1 MFVRARVLRDF
12 GCACKCMC
20 VCVRV
25 CVSVCV
31 RVCVYVYVYV
41 CVCVR
46 ACVFVC
52 VCVCVIVCMCA
63 CACLCVCVHAC
74 VCVCVYVRALRVCGS
89 ARVTLHGLLCT
100 LVRLLAVQRPRHK
113 SFISHVQTQTQPVS
127 AHVYDTS
134 AHPRAGV
141 IAREPLART
150 LAGCQRVCMRFR
162 LLAWLRRSARTC
174 GARASVHRQKT

>member
-1 MFVRARVLRDF
+1 
-12 GCACKCMC
+12 
-20 VCVRV
+20 
-25 CVSVCV
+25 
-31 RVCVYVYVYV
+31 
-41 CVCVR
+41 
-46 ACVFVC
+46 